1 MPSTNKYN
9 LRSKQKLRISK
20 NKYKERLNIFELLE
34 AWLLKK
40 DDSSLH
46 SHSEK
51 QWLASTFG

>member
-20 NKYKERLNIFELLE
+20 NKYKERPNIFELLE
-34 AWLLKK
+34 AWLFET
-40 DDSSLH
+40 DDFSLH

>member
-20 NKYKERLNIFELLE
+20 NKYKKRPNIFELLE

-40 DDSSLH
+40 DDFSFI
-46 SHSEK
+46 
-51 QWLASTFG
+51 AIRRNRG